1 MNNDD
6 ERLLEQLFQS
16 LGDVCMDLQAIT
28 MSLEPDEKAVRLLR
42 KRLDTARRVLD
53 GELDA

>member
-28 MSLEPDEKAVRLLR
+28 MSPEPDEKAVRLLR
-42 KRLDTARRVLD
+42 RRLDTARRVLD